1 MRTEASCPPEH
12 RYLMLAAR
20 LSSRRF
26 DECRER
32 AIEWCTENPTRLDA
46 SNLEALQ
53 LLRTIELGDDSAAFL
68 TYSCY
73 ADIPK
78 RRVYTAMFDS
88 SRSGEVLE
96 TSATLILSVFW
107 RCLPMLGLEH
117 GHHQPV
123 VFKFAGGLPS
133 LVDSLPVCDSA
144 MVDTAARWLGLCAA
158 ENWKTISEYR
168 TNA

>member
-1 MRTEASCPPEH
+1 MLTEASCQPEH